1 MADRTTYIKI
11 DRNITRW
18 RWYSDA
24 NTFRVFFHLLINAN
38 HKDGNYKG
46 IEIKRGQ
53 GVFTYKNLAKE
64 LSLTEQN
71 VKTAISHLKSTQ
83 ELTISKGAKNTLY
96 TVTNYNL
103 YQGNQLD
110 NQLSTNFLLTFN
122 QPHLKER
129 ERKKERSKENKEIE
143 RNIQEGVEIKE
154 GGMGEGK
161 EAEQVKALFNATCTT
176 MPKIILLTKNR
187 RLLVSK
193 LLQTFSLEEIEQG
206 FRMASQ
212 SPLLTGKNKFKWKAT
227 FDWLIDIE
235 HFTRLLEG
243 NYNDDN
249 DDNSFES
256 DEFFQAALNRSYGG

>member
-1 MADRTTYIKI
+1 
-11 DRNITRW
+11 
-18 RWYSDA
+18 
-24 NTFRVFFHLLINAN
+24 
-38 HKDGNYKG
+38 
-46 IEIKRGQ
+46 
-53 GVFTYKNLAKE
+53 
-64 LSLTEQN
+64 
-71 VKTAISHLKSTQ
+71 
-83 ELTISKGAKNTLY
+83 
-96 TVTNYNL
+96 
-103 YQGNQLD
+103 
-110 NQLSTNFLLTFN
+110 LLTFN

-161 EAEQVKALFNATCTT
+161 EAEQVKALFNSTCTT

-212 SPLLTGKNKFKWKAT
+212 SSLLTGKNKFKWKAT

-235 HFTRLLEG
+235 HFTKLLEG

-249 DDNSFES
+249 DDNDDNSFDS
-256 DEFFQAALNRSYGG
+256 DEFFQAALNRAYEKLERKLS